1 VIVTDRSAR
10 FRNSNRLNKPSEY
23 TSVFANG
30 ERTHS
35 SQLLCLS
42 LANGLLRPRLGLA
55 ISKKHIPKATRRNKL
70 KRLLRECFR
79 QYKDKLSG
87 MDIVV
92 TSKKNIG
99 NVETRHIIKLFEKSL
114 NKNRQ

>member
-1 VIVTDRSAR
+1 
-10 FRNSNRLNKPSEY
+10 
-23 TSVFANG
+23 
-30 ERTHS
+30 
-35 SQLLCLS
+35 
-42 LANGLLRPRLGLA
+42 LGLA

-99 NVETRHIIKLFEKSL
+99 NVETRHIIKLLEKSL